1 MCISKRCRGHFIQA
15 GSDCLSS
22 SSGGGGSAASHL
34 LPFSQHVGLCVCEDS
49 SCILRSRS
57 RGIHLPLSPRS
68 PSSELLL
75 PSSNINGCWFFN
87 EEVGVPVQRVRRG
100 LARGGGGI
108 EEKGEGEEMYWCKT
122 HPPAEELKRKPSR
135 VGLRE
140 KRGRKGM
147 GGGAHTVNIAMP
159 SVSLQRDKQAN
170 CSILPL
176 MLHSEQAVCT
186 IITGRHVYSHYK
198 VK

>member
-1 MCISKRCRGHFIQA
+1 MRKWVSLCSVSVEGSQGEGGALRRRGKEKRCTGAKHIPR
-15 GSDCLSS
+15 
-22 SSGGGGSAASHL
+22 
-34 LPFSQHVGLCVCEDS
+34 
-49 SCILRSRS
+49 LRSS
-57 RGIHLPLSPRS
+57 NASLAGWD
-68 PSSELLL
+68 SE
-75 PSSNINGCWFFN
+75 
-87 EEVGVPVQRVRRG
+87 RR
-100 LARGGGGI
+100 
-108 EEKGEGEEMYWCKT
+108 EGE
-122 HPPAEELKRKPSR
+122 
-135 VGLRE
+135 
-140 KRGRKGM
+140 RGW